1 MKELFFLGA
10 GKMASAIAGGVV
22 KSGLYNAD
30 DLSAFDI
37 SSQACESFSALSAI
51 KCCSNVAHG
60 AADASRVLV
69 AVKPQMMESA
79 LSELKDVL
87 KDKLVIS
94 IAAGVS
100 IAKLYELTGSN
111 RIIRVMPNTPALAG
125 AGAAA
130 FSASGGATAEDKEF
144 VQKLF
149 GAVGIVTEVS
159 ENLMDAVTGLSGSG
173 PAYVF
178 TFIQALADGGVAEG
192 LSRTAALE
200 LAVQTVLGAAKMVQ
214 NTGVHPMVLCDQVN
228 SPAGTTGR
236 ALEVLADNRFSAT
249 VIKSVRAAA
258 ARSRE
263 LGAKNE

>member
-10 GKMASAIAGGVV
+10 GKMASAIAGGIV
-22 KSGLYNAD
+22 KSGLYGAD
-30 DLSAFDI
+30 NLAAFDVSEEACEVFSKI
-37 SSQACESFSALSAI
+37 SSVS
-51 KCCSNVAHG
+51 CCNDVRSG
-60 AADASRVLV
+60 AAGSSRVLI

-79 LSELKDVL
+79 LNPLKDIL

-100 IAKLYELTGSN
+100 VQKLGELTGAK
-111 RIIRVMPNTPALAG
+111 RIIRVMPNTPAMAG

-130 FSASGGATAEDKEF
+130 FSASSGATDDDKVF
-144 VQKLF
+144 VKKLF
-149 GAVGIVTEVS
+149 GAVGSITEVS

-192 LSRTAALE
+192 LSRSAALE
-200 LAVQTVLGAAKMVQ
+200 LAVQTVLGAAKMVKE
-214 NTGVHPMVLCDQVN
+214 TGIHPMVLCDQVN

-236 ALEVLADNRFSAT
+236 ALEVLAENRFSAT

-263 LGAKNE
+263 LGAKK

>member
-10 GKMASAIAGGVV
+10 GKMASAIAGGIV
-22 KSGLYNAD
+22 KSGLYGAD
-30 DLSAFDI
+30 DLAAFDI
-37 SSQACESFSALSAI
+37 SGTACENFSRISSVS
-51 KCCSNVAHG
+51 CCANVCSG
-60 AADASRVLV
+60 AADASRILV

-79 LSELKDVL
+79 LNPLKDIL
-87 KDKLVIS
+87 KNKLIIS

-100 IAKLYELTGSN
+100 VAKLYELTGSE
-111 RIIRVMPNTPALAG
+111 RIIRVMPNTPAMAG

-130 FSASGGATAEDKEF
+130 FSASCGVADGDKEF
-144 VQKLF
+144 VKKLF
-149 GAVGIVTEVS
+149 GAVGTVTEVS

-192 LSRTAALE
+192 LSRSAALE

-214 NTGVHPMVLCDQVN
+214 ETGIHPMVLCDQVN

-236 ALEVLADNRFSAT
+236 ALEVLAENRFSAT

-263 LGAKNE
+263 LGAKK

>member
-22 KSGLYNAD
+22 KSGLFTAGN
-30 DLSAFDI
+30 LSAFDV
-37 SSQACESFSALSAI
+37 SVQACENFTGVSSVN
-51 KCCSNVAHG
+51 CCSDAAEG
-60 AADASRVLV
+60 AANASRVLI
-69 AVKPQMMESA
+69 AVKPQMLEEA
-79 LSELKDVL
+79 LLPLKNIL
-87 KDKLVIS
+87 KDKLIIS

-100 IAKLYELTGSN
+100 ISRLQALTGAE

-130 FSASGGATAEDKEF
+130 FSANCGATAEDREF
-144 VQKLF
+144 VRKLF
-149 GAVGIVTEVS
+149 SSVGTVTEIN
-159 ENLMDAVTGLSGSG
+159 EKLMDAVTGLSGSG

-192 LSRTAALE
+192 LSRSDALE
-200 LAVQTVLGAAKMVQ
+200 LAAQTVLGAAKMVLE
-214 NTGVHPMVLCDQVN
+214 TGVHPMVLCDQVN

-236 ALEVLADNRFSAT
+236 ALEVLAENSFSSA

-263 LGAKNE
+263 LGADK